1 MKNQLILLLSSTL
14 CFMGCSTSMT
24 TLEVLQPSQIV
35 LPDHVKSI
43 ATIDRSRPEKGF
55 AAVMEGLISGESV
68 GQDKEGRAKALLG
81 LTDALSRTP
90 RFQVRP
96 TMVEIAGSKTGSNM
110 VAPLSW
116 PEIESL
122 CKRYS
127 ADAIAAIESFDTN
140 NEVQYSSAQSK
151 QKNKDGTET
160 IRTTF
165 TARRNVRLYVGWRL
179 YDPSMRTVL
188 DETILSEYVEDNASG
203 STQELAAKNLRD
215 IYLVTRDLAAKVGE
229 KYGMRIAPV
238 WVTVKRNFYNTSKGT
253 GKEPMERANRYTKTG
268 SWDQAAEI
276 WKELT
281 RSGDSKTAGRAAHN
295 LAVAAERLGALPT
308 ALDWAKQA
316 YLKYGNKASQ
326 SYIQILEQRIA
337 DQQRLDYQLK
347 TRT

>member
-1 MKNQLILLLSSTL
+1 MKNQLFFLLGSALL
-14 CFMGCSTSMT
+14 AMGCSTSMT

-35 LPDHVKSI
+35 LPDHVKTI

-55 AAVMEGLISGESV
+55 AAVVEGLITGEAI
-68 GQDKEGRAKALLG
+68 GQDKEGRSKALLG

-90 RFQVRP
+90 RFQVKP
-96 TMVEIAGSKTGSNM
+96 TMIELSGSKTGSNM
-110 VAPLSW
+110 MPPLSW
-116 PEIESL
+116 QEIESL
-122 CKRYS
+122 CKRYD

-140 NEVQYSSAQSK
+140 NEVLYSSSQSK

-160 IRTTF
+160 VRTTF
-165 TARRNVRLYVGWRL
+165 TARRNLRLYVGWRL
-179 YDPSMRTVL
+179 YDPKLRTVI
-188 DETILSEYVEDNASG
+188 DETIISDFIEDSGSG
-203 STQELAAKNLRD
+203 STQELAGKNLRD
-215 IYLVTRDLAAKVGE
+215 IYLVTRDLAAKIGE

-238 WVTVKRNFYNTSKGT
+238 WVMVSRNFYNTAKGA
-253 GKEPMERANRYTKTG
+253 GQEPMERANRYVKTG

-276 WKELT
+276 WKDLT
-281 RSGDSKTAGRAAHN
+281 RTADQKTAGRAAHN
-295 LAVAAERLGALPT
+295 LAVAAERLGALPL

-316 YLKYGNKASQ
+316 FVKYGNKASQ